1 MATLFAR
8 LVFQSVS
15 SCVIF
20 RYISHIMPIIRRAK
34 SNKSTYYEI

>member
-20 RYISHIMPIIRRAK
+20 RYNSHIIAIIGRIE
-34 SNKSTYYEI
+34 SNKPAYET